1 MVVVMLVVD
10 GRWEGI
16 DDVKLRL
23 VEGNH
28 NLFPARYG
36 VDDNEDY
43 LGLARCEYRS
53 LYVVVSSWDVV
64 EVGRSNKRENRR
76 DEERDILRSA
86 SVRTQ
91 AW

>member
-1 MVVVMLVVD
+1 MVMVLLFMD
-10 GRWEGI
+10 GRGDRI
-16 DDVKLRL
+16 NGLKLRL
-23 VEGNH
+23 AEGNH

-53 LYVVVSSWDVV
+53 LYKVVSSWDVV

-76 DEERDILRSA
+76 DEEWDILRSA
-86 SVRTQ
+86 SMRTQ
-91 AW
+91 SW

>member
-1 MVVVMLVVD
+1 LLFVD
-10 GRWEGI
+10 GRGDRI
-16 DDVKLRL
+16 DGLKLRL

-28 NLFPARYG
+28 NLFPAWYG